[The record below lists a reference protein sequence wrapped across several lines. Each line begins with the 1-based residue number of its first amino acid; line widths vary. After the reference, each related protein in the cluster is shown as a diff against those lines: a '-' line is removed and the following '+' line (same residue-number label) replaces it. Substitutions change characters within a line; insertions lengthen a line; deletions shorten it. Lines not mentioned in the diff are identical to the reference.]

1 MGPKVADHFSSFE
14 LFKIFTDV
22 GKPSISG
29 SVNISNFS
37 EFNLSE
43 RSVSYKSFAAGVKFT
58 C

>member
-37 EFNLSE
+37 ESRIQPL
-43 RSVSYKSFAAGVKFT
+43 RAISFL
-58 C
+58 